1 MTLRDAPGLLLGL
14 IGSGIEASRAP
25 ALHEGE
31 AAEQGLR
38 CIYKLIDI
46 TKLGVG
52 ADALPELLVA
62 AERMCRNCHAA
73 LSDAQRDHPPRKP
86 GEAPDLE
93 RVGRFLLGVADLL
106 LSLAAHL
113 RKFGANLI
121 AQARSVASTGGVGR

>member
-46 TKLGVG
+46 TKLEW
-52 ADALPELLVA
+52 APMHCPSCWLLPNAWV
-62 AERMCRNCHAA
+62 
-73 LSDAQRDHPPRKP
+73 
-86 GEAPDLE
+86 
-93 RVGRFLLGVADLL
+93 LLG
-106 LSLAAHL
+106 
-113 RKFGANLI
+113 
-121 AQARSVASTGGVGR
+121 